1 MQCRCEAQCS
11 PGERGGG
18 GVNKPVTCVVRLCR
32 QEVLTHVDPGGIDVV

>member
-11 PGERGGG
+11 PGGGGGGG
-18 GVNKPVTCVVRLCR
+18 GVNKPVCGGLCR